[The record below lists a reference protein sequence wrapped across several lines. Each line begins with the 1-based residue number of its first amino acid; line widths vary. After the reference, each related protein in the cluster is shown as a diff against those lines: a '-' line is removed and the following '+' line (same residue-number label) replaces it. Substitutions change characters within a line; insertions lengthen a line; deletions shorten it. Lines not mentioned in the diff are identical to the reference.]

1 MYLEQKVED
10 LYEKLDELS
19 RKMESVQ
26 KEEKWV
32 SVKELARIMNI
43 SPNTIYVKVRSGEIY
58 ASKKFGA
65 PRIPLSQFY
74 QDKSVGEKIKKME
87 APSSLKDR
95 IFAE

>member
-1 MYLEQKVED
+1 MYVEEMIKD
-10 LYEKLDELS
+10 LYEKVAEINQRMDSLQ
-19 RKMESVQ
+19 R
-26 KEEKWV
+26 EEKWV
-32 SVKELARIMNI
+32 SVKELAKIMGI
-43 SPNTIYVKVRSGEIY
+43 SPNTIYIKVRSGEIY

>member
-1 MYLEQKVED
+1 MYIEEMIKD
-10 LYEKLDELS
+10 LYEKVAEIDQRMDSLQ
-19 RKMESVQ
+19 R
-26 KEEKWV
+26 EEKWV
-32 SVKELARIMNI
+32 SVKELAKIMGI
-43 SPNTIYVKVRSGEIY
+43 SPNTIYIKVRSGEIY